1 MTDFGEPAGVVELA
15 ARQSDGLEVA
25 LLWNRHSGSLWVDV
39 NHVATGESLSVDAE
53 PSKALDVYYHPF
65 AYCLPEAA

>member
-1 MTDFGEPAGVVELA
+1 MTGSEPAGVVELA

-25 LLWNRHSGSLWVDV
+25 LLWNRNSGSVWVDV
-39 NHVATGESLSVDAE
+39 LHVATGESLTVDAE

-65 AYCLPEAA
+65 AYCYAEAA